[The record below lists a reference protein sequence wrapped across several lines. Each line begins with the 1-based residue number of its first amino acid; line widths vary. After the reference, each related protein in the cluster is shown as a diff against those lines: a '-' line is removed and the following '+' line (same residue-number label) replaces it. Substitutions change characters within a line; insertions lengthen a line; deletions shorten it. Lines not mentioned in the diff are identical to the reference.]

1 MPRPLPTAARS
12 TPRLALRPFH
22 RRDADPLVEA
32 VWASLPEL
40 SRWLPWPHPRY
51 GRSDALRFIRDSAA
65 AWEDGRAHDL
75 AIRTHHDGAT
85 HLGNISVWPT
95 SRREQAGE
103 IGYWVRSNAT
113 RQGIGTEAA
122 ARVLEIAFDELG
134 LHRVVLRV
142 AVGNRAS
149 ERVAEKLGFVHE
161 GLLRKEVL
169 VGGTWLD
176 HTLWAMLDE
185 EFHRL
190 RPGYVEKGW
199 LGPPQPG

>member
-1 MPRPLPTAARS
+1 MPRALSTGTRS
-12 TPRLALRPFH
+12 TPRLVLRPFS

-32 VWASLPEL
+32 VWSSLPEL

-65 AWEDGRAHDL
+65 AWDEGRAHDFAL
-75 AIRTHHDGAT
+75 RSHADGAT

-95 SRREQAGE
+95 SRREQSGE
-103 IGYWVRSNAT
+103 VGYWVRSDRT
-113 RQGIGTEAA
+113 GQGIATEAA
-122 ARVLEIAFDELG
+122 ARVLQVAFEEMA

-149 ERVAEKLGFVHE
+149 ERVAEKLGFLRE

-169 VGGTWLD
+169 VAGTWLD
-176 HTLWAMLDE
+176 HSLWAMLDE
-185 EFHRL
+185 DFRRL
-190 RPGYVEKGW
+190 CPSYAERGW
-199 LGPPQPG
+199 LGPPA

>member
-1 MPRPLPTAARS
+1 M
-12 TPRLALRPFH
+12 
-22 RRDADPLVEA
+22 
-32 VWASLPEL
+32 
-40 SRWLPWPHPRY
+40 
-51 GRSDALRFIRDSAA
+51 
-65 AWEDGRAHDL
+65 
-75 AIRTHHDGAT
+75 
-85 HLGNISVWPT
+85 
-95 SRREQAGE
+95 
-103 IGYWVRSNAT
+103 
-113 RQGIGTEAA
+113 
-122 ARVLEIAFDELG
+122 LEIAFDEIV

-169 VGGTWLD
+169 VGGTWID

>member
-1 MPRPLPTAARS
+1 MRRPLPTTARR
-12 TPRLALRPFH
+12 TPRLVLRPFH
-22 RRDADPLVEA
+22 RRDADALVEA

-51 GRSDALRFIRDSAA
+51 GRSDALRFIRDSGA
-65 AWEDGRAHDL
+65 AWQEGRAHDL
-75 AIRTHHDGAT
+75 SIHTHTDGAT

-103 IGYWVRSNAT
+103 AGYWVRSDAT
-113 RQGIGTEAA
+113 RQGIATEAA
-122 ARVLEIAFDELG
+122 ARVLQVAFEEMA
-134 LHRVVLRV
+134 LHRVILRV

-149 ERVAEKLGFVHE
+149 ERVAEKLGFVCE

-169 VGGTWLD
+169 VAGSWLD

-185 EFHRL
+185 EYRRL
-190 RPGYVEKGW
+190 RPGHLEKGW
-199 LGPPQPG
+199 LDPPA

>member
-1 MPRPLPTAARS
+1 MQRPLPTTMRS

-51 GRSDALRFIRDSAA
+51 GRGDALRFIRDSQA
-65 AWEDGRAHDL
+65 AWEDGRAHDFAL
-75 AIRTHHDGAT
+75 RTRPDGAM

-103 IGYWVRSNAT
+103 VGYWIRTDQT
-113 RQGIGTEAA
+113 RQGIATEAA
-122 ARVLEIAFDELG
+122 ARVLQVAFDEMA

-149 ERVAEKLGFVHE
+149 ERVAEKLGFVRE

-169 VGGTWLD
+169 VAGTWLD
-176 HTLWAMLDE
+176 HSLWSLLDE
-185 EFHRL
+185 EYRRQ
-190 RPGYVEKGW
+190 RPSYEERGW
-199 LGPPQPG
+199 LAEAG

>member
-1 MPRPLPTAARS
+1 MPRPLPTGARR
-12 TPRLALRPFH
+12 TPRLVLRPFH
-22 RRDADPLVEA
+22 RRDADALVQA

-51 GRSDALRFIRDSAA
+51 GRSDALRFIRDSMG
-65 AWEDGRAHDL
+65 AWQDGRAHDL
-75 AIRTHHDGAT
+75 SIHTHTDATT

-95 SRREQAGE
+95 SRREQTGE
-103 IGYWVRSNAT
+103 VGYWIRSDAT
-113 RQGIGTEAA
+113 GQGIATEAA
-122 ARVLEIAFDELG
+122 ARVLQVAFHEMA

-161 GLLRKEVL
+161 GVLRKEVL
-169 VGGTWLD
+169 VAGTWLD

-185 EFHRL
+185 EFRRL
-190 RPGYVEKGW
+190 RPTYMENGW
-199 LGPPQPG
+199 LDPVG

>member
-1 MPRPLPTAARS
+1 MPKPLPTGARR
-12 TPRLALRPFH
+12 TPRLVLRPFH
-22 RRDADPLVEA
+22 RRDADALVEA
-32 VWASLPEL
+32 VWASLAEL

-51 GRSDALRFIRDSAA
+51 GRSDALRFIRDSVA

-75 AIRTHHDGAT
+75 AIRTHTDGAT

-103 IGYWVRSNAT
+103 VGYWIRSDAT
-113 RQGIGTEAA
+113 GQVIATEAA
-122 ARVLEIAFDELG
+122 ARVLQIAFDELA

-169 VGGTWLD
+169 VAGTWLD

-190 RPGYVEKGW
+190 RPGYLERGW
-199 LGPPQPG
+199 LDRAE